1 MRMRSGGRKKGGVE
15 RGRRRGDG
23 YSTKSGIQDK
33 SPRDSDPNRSWRGM
47 CLAVGDSVNPDSKA
61 VYKKKTRNIDNV
73 TVISKFQ
80 VDFSQWNCSGRLE
93 ARYAG
98 APNQFNVQHKHSRS
112 YFRTKA
118 AEWALPA
125 LQPMLACLRGSR
137 LEPFTELFRLEP
149 FTELFWLQPLSC
161 CKCTV
166 NLVASCR
173 PTACAGIL

>member
-23 YSTKSGIQDK
+23 YSTIQYK

-98 APNQFNVQHKHSRS
+98 APNQFNVQHSRS
-112 YFRTKA
+112 
-118 AEWALPA
+118 
-125 LQPMLACLRGSR
+125 
-137 LEPFTELFRLEP
+137 
-149 FTELFWLQPLSC
+149 WLQPLRLQ
-161 CKCTV
+161 V
-166 NLVASCR
+166 HGELGRLVQAYGLCWH
-173 PTACAGIL
+173 PVTLLGTATKLNRSVHGSHT